1 MKRQFLLVALALCT
15 TVIAQTKDA
24 YETDNSAASKNGLL
38 DPSHFSVHNSIGFGM
53 SSSSGSSN
61 LQSQSLY
68 STMLQYRFNA
78 PVTVSL
84 NFGLPIHSTISSAQN
99 LNSNNLQSMEY
110 FKNMPLSASFTW
122 QPTDKMI
129 FQLNVERNTYSNLF
143 FDYYHPFDYSRSFF
157 QQPSTVTESRNTEK
171 NK

>member
-1 MKRQFLLVALALCT
+1 MKIQIMLIVFALCA
-15 TVIAQTKDA
+15 TVTAQTKDA
-24 YETDNSAASKNGLL
+24 YETNSAASKNGLL

-53 SSSSGSSN
+53 SSSSGSSG

-78 PVTVSL
+78 PVTVTL

-99 LNSNNLQSMEY
+99 LNKNNLQSMEY

-122 QPTDKMI
+122 QPTDKMLV
-129 FQLNVERNTYSNLF
+129 QLNIEKNTYYNSF
-143 FDYYHPFDYSRSFF
+143 FGNYYPFDYSRGFF
-157 QQPSTVTESRNTEK
+157 QQPSAITESGNTEK
-171 NK
+171 K

>member
-1 MKRQFLLVALALCT
+1 MKQITVQHQKKDFLILLTFRFITALVLVCQA
-15 TVIAQTKDA
+15 V
-24 YETDNSAASKNGLL
+24 AAPTS
-38 DPSHFSVHNSIGFGM
+38 
-53 SSSSGSSN
+53 